1 MTIVCAAAAAVILT
15 GAALTLGQPEAAPA
29 SASQPTQ
36 EKLIALTFDDG
47 PRRLTTTRLLDGLAD
62 RGASATF
69 FLIGKQIPGQEDL
82 ILRMG
87 QEGHQVGVH
96 TYNHVLLTG
105 LDPAE
110 VEAELSPC
118 RDLLEELLG
127 PGEYLL
133 RPPYGLTNQALLS
146 QVRAPVVLWSID
158 PEDWDDRDT
167 AREVEHILEHARD
180 GSIILLHDIFP
191 ESVDAALQVVDALQA
206 QGYRFVTVSQLFQ
219 ARGIT
224 LEMGR
229 VYGSAYPQT

>member
-1 MTIVCAAAAAVILT
+1 MDISHGKGGGTGRDPHFLPCIFCWTSFLLPSFEQCIPGNNFFQSSLLILR
-15 GAALTLGQPEAAPA
+15 EY
-29 SASQPTQ
+29 
-36 EKLIALTFDDG
+36 F
-47 PRRLTTTRLLDGLAD
+47 
-62 RGASATF
+62 
-69 FLIGKQIPGQEDL
+69 QIPGQEDL

-146 QVRAPVVLWSID
+146 QVRAPVVLWSVD

-167 AREVEHILEHARD
+167 AREVKHILEHARD